1 MKYSSSHIFR
11 LSHCHGFV
19 YHFVLHLPVACH
31 VHHRCLFFSL
41 AAGDLIWKENETSEN
56 EFLIYFSNIF
66 VKTNYSLP
74 WYCIP
79 CLENLSPDHAI
90 PPGGHSNN
98 PLTFTYFSYVFWHI
112 SKGMISYY
120 FIKDWFWVISLIS
133 VRVSHQ
139 NLHSR
144 NISLSNL
151 KTIFDSTK
159 MAKIFMV
166 NLLEILIELSVVF
179 SHLSWKFISVQPRFM
194 ILSKLSRGLWYSA

>member
-41 AAGDLIWKENETSEN
+41 AAGDLIWKENETCEN
-56 EFLIYFSNIF
+56 EFLIYFSNILW
-66 VKTNYSLP
+66 KQTIRYLILHSLSGESVAWSCYPP
-74 WYCIP
+74 WRSFEQSSHVHI
-79 CLENLSPDHAI
+79 
-90 PPGGHSNN
+90 
-98 PLTFTYFSYVFWHI
+98 FSYVFWHI

-151 KTIFDSTK
+151 KTILDSTK

-179 SHLSWKFISVQPRFM
+179 SHLSWKFISFQPRFM